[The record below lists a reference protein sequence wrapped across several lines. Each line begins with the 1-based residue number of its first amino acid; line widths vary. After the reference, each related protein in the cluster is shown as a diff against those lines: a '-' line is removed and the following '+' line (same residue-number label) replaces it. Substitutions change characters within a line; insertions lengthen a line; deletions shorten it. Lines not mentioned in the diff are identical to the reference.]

1 MSEDHDATAPSVDH
15 GDEHDSVEDRAEARK
30 SERTDHVEN
39 ILDETESLFRDRKYP
54 VRPEELATEY
64 SNQPIDLA
72 NETESLGSVFDRMT
86 DRDEFDSSEEVR
98 EALYDELTG
107 EAEGQSKGEY
117 NDERDLREIAEAE
130 NDTDPD
136 RT

>member
-30 SERTDHVEN
+30 SKRTDHVEN

-54 VRPEELATEY
+54 VRSEELATEY
-64 SNQPIDLA
+64 ANHPIDLA

-86 DRDEFDSSEEVR
+86 DREEFESSDEVR
-98 EALYDELTG
+98 EALYNELTG
-107 EAEGQSKGEY
+107 EAEGESEGEY
-117 NDERDLREIAEAE
+117 NEERDVEQIADAE
-130 NDTDPD
+130 HDDDAGNL
-136 RT
+136 